1 MGDLN
6 RARRRAEEFARLL
19 EDGTQQ
25 APGDP
30 ELDEALSLVSQLR
43 AAGAVRPSPEFSATL
58 REQLLE
64 RAADRI
70 TATPIERP
78 DRDDEDEEPVVTDL
92 RASRRRR
99 GRLIA
104 GVAAF
109 VAIGGGIGSAAA
121 AQESM
126 PGDAL
131 YGLKRSL
138 EAVATKVSVTEESR
152 GRRELSHALVRLT
165 EIEQLVAT
173 GGEPAE
179 INNTLHDFTSEA
191 RSGGEHL
198 LAAFQADND
207 AASVD
212 RIYTFT
218 GEARSRLTALA
229 PSSPQSTRPAL
240 AEAIATLDQLT
251 LRAHAICPACDS
263 PKSMSTTEPTT
274 VSTPTDQQR
283 PTDTTLPSTIPS
295 AGPTTL
301 PSVPRPTGR
310 PSTVSTGTPVQTILP
325 TRGPT
330 GAATSTPTIVPTI
343 IPTLPTTSL
352 PTSDFPTLT
361 LPTFTLSVPLLP
373 AITLGL
379 S

>member
-310 PSTVSTGTPVQTILP
+310 PSTVATGTPVQTILP

>member
-19 EDGTQQ
+19 EDGAHQS
-25 APGDP
+25 PGDP
-30 ELDEALSLVSQLR
+30 ELDEALELVGQLR
-43 AAGAVRPSPEFSATL
+43 SAGGVQPSAEFSASL
-58 REQLLE
+58 RQQLVDQ
-64 RAADRI
+64 AAARI
-70 TATPIERP
+70 TATPAEP
-78 DRDDEDEEPVVTDL
+78 DDTEDDDGDGSVTPL
-92 RASRRRR
+92 RTTSRQR
-99 GRLIA
+99 GRWIA

-109 VAIGGGIGSAAA
+109 AALAGGIGSAAA
-121 AQESM
+121 AQESV

-138 EAVATKVSVTEESR
+138 EAVASKVSVTDDSR
-152 GRRELSHALVRLT
+152 GRRELSHALVRLS
-165 EIEQLVAT
+165 EVEQLVAT

-295 AGPTTL
+295 ATTL
-301 PSVPRPTGR
+301 PS
-310 PSTVSTGTPVQTILP
+310 
-325 TRGPT
+325 
-330 GAATSTPTIVPTI
+330 
-343 IPTLPTTSL
+343 
-352 PTSDFPTLT
+352 
-361 LPTFTLSVPLLP
+361 
-373 AITLGL
+373 
-379 S
+379 

>member
-58 REQLLE
+58 REQLVE
-64 RAADRI
+64 RAAARI
-70 TATPIERP
+70 TATPIELP
-78 DRDDEDEEPVVTDL
+78 GRDDEGEEPVVTDL

-109 VAIGGGIGSAAA
+109 AAIGGGIGSAAA

-138 EAVATKVSVTEESR
+138 EAVATKVSVTDESR

-165 EIEQLVAT
+165 EVEELVAT
-173 GGEPAE
+173 GGKPAE
-179 INNTLHDFTSEA
+179 ITRTLHDFTGEA
-191 RSGGEHL
+191 SSGGDHL

-229 PSSPQSTRPAL
+229 PASPQSTRPAL

-251 LRAHAICPACDS
+251 LRAHAVCPACDS
-263 PKSMSTTEPTT
+263 PKSMSTTEPST
-274 VSTPTDQQR
+274 VSTPTDQR
-283 PTDTTLPSTIPS
+283 PTDTNLPSTIPS

-310 PSTVSTGTPVQTILP
+310 PSAVATGTPVPTILP
-325 TRGPT
+325 TQGPT
-330 GAATSTPTIVPTI
+330 GGTTATPTI
-343 IPTLPTTSL
+343 IPTIITTLPTTSPL
-352 PTSDFPTLT
+352 PTSSFPTLT

-379 S
+379 R